1 MRVVSAFPA
10 TAQARS
16 NVLEARVEELKAAH
30 GEANDTRGGAMFLRQ
45 MRRSL
50 AEELEIEARSRRDQ
64 GEMRRSL
71 AEEIAEEIERD
82 RVRSSEMRR
91 SLAEEL
97 RSSGRAEMDALV
109 LIVQA
114 TIRELEWEVEG
125 LAEEA
130 VTLRNAAAATRG
142 LMESAVLPLDKPKE
156 EEAVQEG
163 AESEQEAGSEEEAEA
178 LAGIDFEP
186 EAAMYGQMELGAVTT
201 AGVEEVGAANL

>member
-1 MRVVSAFPA
+1 MCRVGSLDA
-10 TAQARS
+10 AQ
-16 NVLEARVEELKAAH
+16 L
-30 GEANDTRGGAMFLRQ
+30 
-45 MRRSL
+45 RSL
-50 AEELEIEARSRRDQ
+50 A
-64 GEMRRSL
+64 G
-71 AEEIAEEIERD
+71 
-82 RVRSSEMRR
+82 
-91 SLAEEL
+91 EL

-163 AESEQEAGSEEEAEA
+163 AESKQEAGSEEEAPAMLPAGSSVASLDSSPA
-178 LAGIDFEP
+178 LLWRQA
-186 EAAMYGQMELGAVTT
+186 
-201 AGVEEVGAANL
+201 